1 MAKPLSADLRARVIA
16 AVDGGLSRRA
26 AAARF
31 GAAAASAVRW
41 VREWRETGAARA
53 RQQGGD
59 RRSHRIE
66 AYRDIILTAIE
77 SQVDISRT
85 DGAAVGE
92 AWGQLRREHDVALSR
107 PSCRYHQKKRRTPA
121 SRSGPTSPRGDT
133 PGSRHSLILIRHI
146 WCSLMRPEHRPR
158 WPGCVDAR
166 SAACDAARRYLTAIG
181 KRQHSPGLCV

>member
-1 MAKPLSADLRARVIA
+1 MAKSLSADLRARVIA

-31 GAAAASAVRW
+31 GVAAASAVRW

-77 SQVDISRT
+77 SQVDITLVELTALLREKH
-85 DGAAVGE
+85 GASFAASTMWRFLDRHAVTVKKTAHASE
-92 AWGQLRREHDVALSR
+92 QERPDVAAR
-107 PSCRYHQKKRRTPA
+107 
-121 SRSGPTSPRGDT
+121 
-133 PGSRHSLILIRHI
+133 RHI

-181 KRQHSPGLCV
+181 K